1 MGLWQN
7 LCEAYTANEELL
19 GKLYPLS
26 TTTVNN
32 ASKPLL
38 VVSIG
43 AEGDFKSIREIPKK
57 AKGEDLK
64 SFVVP
69 VTEASMGRTGTE
81 PHPLFDNYA
90 YLKGEGE
97 KFNRYLEELEKR
109 QDLTREFK
117 AVYRY
122 VSKRTLLE
130 DAKQKQFDPKDDTFI
145 LFEVEFQGEM
155 MSRLWENEELM
166 RQWHIYYMKKQE
178 DAALKEESATT
189 EWHNAEC
196 ELERLESEKL
206 LCSNK
211 VGRQEIQEKIKEAK
225 QKVRELKSKIQIFKD
240 APFFCSDMITG
251 NNHTVS
257 AISHPKKIAN
267 AAGNAKLISDNDNQN
282 FTYRGRFSTSREAF
296 TVGYDSSQRAHQFL
310 RYVVNNHGIK
320 CDSQVIVAFTTV
332 KESDEKASLPSLPI
346 SDVSWGD
353 LEEVEQLSADKQ
365 VILSA
370 QTGVNFAQAL
380 AKALVGYRED
390 PILKTGLHDPTM
402 IIILDAATTGRLSIT
417 FYREM
422 SREDYLE
429 RLQEWHQSCQWHF
442 SYKRVINEEEK
453 WVEYT
458 GAPSIDNI
466 IAAVYGRP
474 RGSDAG
480 YNKLKKQAREIL
492 MRCVFDNSP
501 LPENYLLQAIRRA
514 SAPLANAVDNE
525 KFNRGVFLRNVAV
538 ACALFNKSLKD
549 KGKDQYDMSIEL
561 KRKDRDY
568 LYGRLLGAADKLEEY
583 ALYKKNNARKET
595 AAIRY
600 MQPFSQK
607 PYSTWN
613 TIHQTLV
620 PYIQQVKNSIAYNEM
635 ERIHN
640 TFLEG
645 DFENDAPLSGA
656 YLLGYYCERMQID
669 QLISDIKKENTEE
682 TK

>member
-122 VSKRTLLE
+122 ASKRTLLD
-130 DAKQKQFDPKDDTFI
+130 DAKQFNPRDDTFI

-166 RQWHIYYMKKQE
+166 RHWHIYYMRKQE
-178 DAALKEESATT
+178 NAALREESTAT
-189 EWHNAEC
+189 ELHNAEC
-196 ELERLESEKL
+196 ELDRLESEKL

-211 VGRQEIQEKIKEAK
+211 VGKQEVQEKIKEAK

-240 APFFCSDMITG
+240 GPFFCSDMITG

-296 TVGYDSSQRAHQFL
+296 SVGYDSSQRAHQFL

-320 CDSQVIVAFTTV
+320 CDSQVIVAFTTI
-332 KESDEKASLPSLPI
+332 KESDEKAPLPSLPI

-370 QTGVNFAQAL
+370 QTGFNFAQAL
-380 AKALVGYRED
+380 TKALVGYREN
-390 PILKTGLHDPTM
+390 PILKAGLHDPTM

-492 MRCVFDNSP
+492 MRCIFDNSP

-561 KRKDRDY
+561 KRRDRDY